1 MTITKEK
8 IEPNAAQK
16 ECIENIEGK
25 YLVIAGPGTGKTFS
39 LVERIKNMLS
49 KNISPNKILCLTFS
63 DAAANEMRSRLS
75 DVLKNQTSEIDIYTY
90 HSFCNEII
98 SENPEEFELPE
109 DYKLIPAAI
118 SRQFI
123 KECIDELNPVEH
135 RSSKND
141 PYVFLKPI
149 SRQIEEIKRNR
160 LTKEEY
166 FKNIKQNPDWEPEIK
181 ALKDKLE
188 DYKQKNKKIPQTLL
202 NSIDS
207 QEKKIRKAYE
217 IWDFY
222 ELYKS
227 KMELNHYLDF
237 NDMISF
243 VLDKFENEPYF
254 LDKISNK
261 YEYILVDEYQDTNK
275 NQNEIIFKLADSN
288 KTQNIFVV
296 GDDDQIIYTF
306 QGAKLD
312 TIENFL
318 RHYPDTKVIC
328 LKENMR
334 SSQNILNCAREIIKQ
349 DLSRLE
355 VNPEFSRYNIS
366 KELIS
371 KNENFK
377 LDNPK
382 VRCNIYYD
390 QFQEYNDIVDE
401 IDLLVNSPDCPKD
414 KDGNK
419 KLSEIAILTKS
430 NDELLIFSQM
440 LKDRN
445 IPFEL
450 KDGKNIFEIKSFI
463 VLFYYMQMLV
473 NPELNSDKIF
483 KLLLLDPFKIN
494 PLDYMKLYQK
504 RSTNKAFINSMRE
517 IDDFIEKDK
526 IDNFIKTFDYLRSY
540 QTNET
545 LRNIIIE
552 IGAKTGIFNYY
563 LNSEINQ
570 IENIAAIKKV
580 LDEADDFTNA
590 YKNITLVGF
599 VEYLQMLQDEEI
611 AILTQKAPVEM
622 NAIQLSTYHSSKGK
636 EYTYVYMPTLLRN
649 LWEADNGSFKA
660 IVPVDI
666 KEYKTEDELKKI
678 KLTDRIKVMYV
689 GMTRAKKF
697 LRLSYVQYIN
707 GKIKKPSELILNLAQ
722 NIDENIIE
730 INQKPE
736 YSINSF
742 WQEAKNSIIKRDYDY
757 KRDFKEFIDLKLQD
771 KFYSP
776 SSINS
781 YLNCPREFLYE
792 YILEL
797 NTKYG
802 NNDSMCFGSAIHS
815 TLEFA
820 VKSAKKEEIY
830 PSQDDIIDYFKNKL
844 NSYDLSSIEQK
855 EILLERGKKA
865 LNEFYPHFIQ
875 TPIKDIFE
883 IEHKLIYEDENYKFK
898 GIIDRIEKNPDGTY
912 SIYDY
917 KTGSAKGLNLIC
929 PNGKNENYYIQIG
942 LYKYFFEKITK
953 NKVQKTCFIFP
964 EEFDGN
970 LEINFSNEEIEN
982 ILEKFNN
989 AIKSIK
995 NHDFEPTDKE
1005 ENCKYCAYR
1014 DFCALNII

>member
-1 MTITKEK
+1 MTATKEK
-8 IEPNAAQK
+8 IEPNAQQK
-16 ECIENIEGK
+16 ECIENIKGK

-39 LVERIKNMLS
+39 LVERIKNMLN
-49 KNISPNKILCLTFS
+49 KNISPSKILCLTFS

-75 DVLKNQTSEIDIYTY
+75 DVLKNQTNEIDIYTY

-98 SENPEEFELPE
+98 SENPEEFELPQ
-109 DYKLIPAAI
+109 DYKLIPTAI

-141 PYVFLKPI
+141 PYIFLKPI

-166 FKNIKQNPDWEPEIK
+166 FKNIKENPDWEPEIK
-181 ALKDKLE
+181 ALQNKLE
-188 DYKQKNKKIPQTLL
+188 DYKQKNKKIPSTLL

-217 IWDFY
+217 IWEFY

-243 VLDKFENEPYF
+243 VLDKFENEPSF

-288 KTQNIFVV
+288 KAQNIFVV

-349 DLSRLE
+349 DQSRLE
-355 VNPEFSRYNIS
+355 INPEFSQFNIS
-366 KELIS
+366 KKLIS

-390 QFQEYNDIVDE
+390 QIQEYNDIVAE
-401 IDLLVNSPDCPKD
+401 IDDLINSSDCPKD
-414 KDGNK
+414 KEGNK

-463 VLFYYMQMLV
+463 VLFYYMQMLI

-494 PLDYMKLYQK
+494 PVDYMKLYQK
-504 RSTNKAFINSMRE
+504 RSINKAFIKSMRE
-517 IDDFIEKDK
+517 IDDFVEKDK
-526 IDNFIKTFDYLRSY
+526 IDNFIKTFDYLKSY

-545 LRNIIIE
+545 LRNIVIE
-552 IGAKTGIFNYY
+552 IGSKTGIFNYY
-563 LNSEINQ
+563 LNSEINK
-570 IENIAAIKKV
+570 IENIAAIKKII
-580 LDEADDFTNA
+580 DEADDFTKA
-590 YKNITLVGF
+590 YKDITLIGF
-599 VEYLQMLQDEEI
+599 VEYLQMLQNEEI
-611 AILTQKAPVEM
+611 ALLIQKAPIEM

-636 EYTYVYMPTLLRN
+636 EYAYVYMPTLLRN

-678 KLTDRIKVMYV
+678 KLADRTKVMYV

-707 GKIKKPSELILNLAQ
+707 AKAKKPSDFIVNLLNS
-722 NIDENIIE
+722 IDENIIE
-730 INQKPE
+730 INQKPQ

-742 WQEAKNSIIKRDYDY
+742 WQEAKNSIVKRDYDY
-757 KRDFKEFIDLKLQD
+757 KRDFKEFINLKLQD
-771 KFYSP
+771 RFYSP
-776 SSINS
+776 SSINT

-802 NNDSMCFGSAIHS
+802 NSDSACYGSAIHS
-815 TLEFA
+815 TLEYA
-820 VKSAKKEEIY
+820 VKTAKKEGFY
-830 PSQDDIIDYFKNKL
+830 PNQDDAINYFTNKL
-844 NSYDLSSIEQK
+844 NSLDLSSMEQR

-865 LNEFYPHFIQ
+865 LKEFYPHFIQ

-883 IEHKLIYEDENYKFK
+883 IEHRLIYEDENYKFK
-898 GIIDRIEKNPDGTY
+898 GIIDRIDKNPDGSY

-953 NKVQKTCFIFP
+953 KEVKKTGFIFP
-964 EEFDGN
+964 EEFEGN
-970 LEINFSNEEIEN
+970 LEINFSDEEMKN
-982 ILEKFNN
+982 IIEKFNN
-989 AIKSIK
+989 TIKSIK
-995 NHDFEPTDKE
+995 NQNFEPDYK
-1005 ENCKYCAYR
+1005 NADCKYCAYK
-1014 DFCALNII
+1014 DFCNLDVI

>member
-1 MTITKEK
+1 MTVIEKK
-8 IEPNAAQK
+8 IEPNQAQK
-16 ECIENIEGK
+16 ECIENIKGK

-39 LVERIKNMLS
+39 LIERIKNMLN

-75 DVLKNQTSEIDIYTY
+75 DVLKNQTKEIDIYTY

-98 SENPEEFELPE
+98 NENPEEFELPN
-109 DYKLIPAAI
+109 DYKLISTAI

-123 KECIDELNPVEH
+123 KECIDELNPIEY

-141 PYVFLKPI
+141 PYVFLNTI
-149 SRQIEEIKRNR
+149 LAQIEEIKKNR

-166 FKNIKQNPDWEPEIK
+166 FKNIKENPDWEPKIK
-181 ALKDKLE
+181 TLQDELE
-188 DYKQKNKKIPQTLL
+188 DYKQKNKKIPQRIT
-202 NSIDS
+202 NGIDS
-207 QEKKIRKAYE
+207 QEKKIKKAYE
-217 IWDFY
+217 IWKFY

-254 LDKISNK
+254 IDKISNK

-275 NQNEIIFKLADSN
+275 NQNEIIFKLADAN
-288 KTQNIFVV
+288 KAQNIFVV

-334 SSQNILNCAREIIKQ
+334 SSQNILNCARQIVKQ
-349 DLSRLE
+349 DSSRLE
-355 VNPEFSRYNIS
+355 INPEFEKYNIS

-371 KNENFK
+371 KNEEYKN
-377 LDNPK
+377 DNPK
-382 VRCNIYYD
+382 IRCNIYYD
-390 QFQEYNDIVDE
+390 QNQEYNDIVSE
-401 IDLLVNSPDCPKD
+401 IDSLINSSDCPKD
-414 KDGNK
+414 KKGNK

-430 NDELLIFSQM
+430 NNELLIFAQL

-450 KDGKNIFEIKSFI
+450 KEGKNIFEIKSFI
-463 VLFYYMQMLV
+463 VLFYYMQMLI

-483 KLLLLDPFKIN
+483 RLLLLEPFKIN

-526 IDNFIKTFDYLRSY
+526 IENFIKTFDYLKEY
-540 QTNET
+540 QTNEN

-552 IGAKTGIFNYY
+552 IGSKTGIFNHY
-563 LNSEINQ
+563 LNSKINQ
-570 IENIAAIKKV
+570 IENIAAIKKI
-580 LDEADDFTNA
+580 LDEANDFISA
-590 YKNITLVGF
+590 YKDITLVGF
-599 VEYLQMLQDEEI
+599 VEYLQMLQDENI
-611 AILTQKAPVEM
+611 AIAVQKAPIEL
-622 NAIQLSTYHSSKGK
+622 NAVQLSTYHSSKGK
-636 EYTYVYMPTLLRN
+636 EYLYVYMPTLLRN
-649 LWEADNGSFKA
+649 LWEADNASFRA
-660 IVPVDI
+660 SVPLDI
-666 KEYKTEDELKKI
+666 KEYKTDEQLQQIKKA
-678 KLTDRIKVMYV
+678 DRIKLMYV

-697 LRLSYVQYIN
+697 LRLSYVQYVD
-707 GKIKKPSELILNLAQ
+707 GKIKKPSDFILNLIQ
-722 NIDENIIE
+722 NVDENFLE
-730 INQKPE
+730 INQIPQHT
-736 YSINSF
+736 IDSF
-742 WQEAKNSIIKRDYDY
+742 WEETKNSIVKKDYDY
-757 KRDFKEFIDLKLQD
+757 KRDFDEFINLKLKD

-776 SSINS
+776 SSINT
-781 YLNCPREFLYE
+781 YLNCPRQFLYE
-792 YILEL
+792 YIFEL

-802 NNDSMCFGSAIHS
+802 NCDLANYGSIIHS
-815 TLEFA
+815 CLEYIVKFA
-820 VKSAKKEEIY
+820 KNNNTY
-830 PSQDDIIDYFKNKL
+830 PNKNDVIDYFSNTI
-844 NSYDLSSIEQK
+844 NSFDFSSIEQK
-855 EILLERGKKA
+855 EILVQRGKNA
-865 LNEFYPHFIQ
+865 IDEFYPHFIQ
-875 TPIKDIFE
+875 TPIESIFE

-898 GIIDRIEKNPDGTY
+898 GFIDRIDKNPDGSY

-917 KTGSAKGLNLIC
+917 KTGNAKGLNLIC

-953 NKVQKTCFIFP
+953 NKVNKTGFIFP
-964 EEFDGN
+964 EDFSGN
-970 LEINFSNEEIEN
+970 LEINFTDEEIKN
-982 ILEKFNN
+982 IIEKFKST
-989 AIKSIK
+989 IKSIK
-995 NHDFEPTDKE
+995 NHEFEPNYKNA
-1005 ENCKYCAYR
+1005 NCEYCAYR